1 MKVMMVAPYFYPR
14 TGGMENY
21 AYNISKLLVKKYG
34 TDVSVI
40 CSNWGREGYKEET
53 IEDIRV
59 YRLPYLFKVSSTP
72 VSPFWRSRVS
82 SIILKE
88 RPDIVNGHFPVP
100 YIADVACRATHN
112 EKIPFLLTYQND
124 LVGRNPLMR
133 LLSYCYYYWSGFKT
147 LRLSQKIIVTSEHYA
162 QNSPYLRKFG
172 DKIEVIP
179 PGVAVEKFNPPAY
192 TIKEGKGVLFVG
204 QLNKA
209 SQHKGLSY
217 LIEAM
222 RIVGDSIKDAK
233 LVVVGGGDYSRY
245 YRKLVKTCGV
255 NSRVEFAGFV
265 RDEELPSYYRE
276 SSVVVLP
283 SYNRA
288 EGFGIV
294 LIEAQACGRPVIGT
308 TVGGIPSALRDGR
321 TGLLVPPKDSARL
334 ADTIIR
340 ILRDNSLARRL
351 GQAGYKWVRENLSWQ
366 KSAEKTHRVYTEVL
380 GAKIGDGLEI

>member
-72 VSPFWRSRVS
+72 VSPFWRRRIS

-100 YIADVACRATHN
+100 YIADVACRAAHN
-112 EKIPFLLTYQND
+112 EKIPFILTYQND
-124 LVGRNPLMR
+124 LVGRNPLLR
-133 LLSYCYYYWSGFKT
+133 LLSSCYYSWLASKT

-172 DKIEVIP
+172 DKIEVVP
-179 PGVAVEKFNPPAY
+179 PGVAAEKFDLPPH
-192 TIKEGKGVLFVG
+192 TVKEGQCVLFIG

-217 LIEAM
+217 LIRAM
-222 RIVGDSIKDAK
+222 KIVGDTVKDAK
-233 LVVVGGGDYSRY
+233 LVVVGEGDYSGY
-245 YRKLVKTCGV
+245 YRKLAKTCGV
-255 NSRVEFAGFV
+255 NGRVEFAGFV

-294 LIEAQACGRPVIGT
+294 LIEAQACGKPVIGT
-308 TVGGIPSALRDGR
+308 TVGGIPSAIRDGQ
-321 TGLLVPPKDSARL
+321 TGLLVPPRDSGKL

-340 ILRDNSLARRL
+340 ILRDNSLAQQL
-351 GQAGYKWVRENLSWQ
+351 GQAGYKWVRENFSWQ
-366 KSAEKTHRVYTEVL
+366 KSAEKTHGVYANVL
-380 GAKIGDGLEI
+380 ETDRTRATR